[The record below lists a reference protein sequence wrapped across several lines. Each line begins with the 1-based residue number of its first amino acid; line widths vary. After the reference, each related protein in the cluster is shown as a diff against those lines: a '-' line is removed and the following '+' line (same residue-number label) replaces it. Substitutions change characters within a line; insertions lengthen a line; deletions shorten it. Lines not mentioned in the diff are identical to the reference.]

1 MLAILSCKK
10 CEWSVCMRKKCAFLK
25 RNWAECRVFMLETR
39 FARLP
44 FHPAVK
50 VYSESGREKSLMV
63 QLTQKRSVTPQLPLY
78 LAGWNPISFAF
89 FKVFWWNTTGTSWET
104 VFLFGAA
111 LFGQNAF
118 VPDCPHQK
126 KNTQE
131 IYVIQHEW
139 MSDVL
144 RMCHL
149 I

>member
-89 FKVFWWNTTGTSWET
+89 FNGVLMEYNRNQLGDSFSLRSGVVRAKCFCSR
-104 VFLFGAA
+104 L
-111 LFGQNAF
+111 
-118 VPDCPHQK
+118 PPQK
-126 KNTQE
+126 KTRKSTLFSMNG
-131 IYVIQHEW
+131 W
-139 MSDVL
+139 A
-144 RMCHL
+144 MCWECA

>member
-63 QLTQKRSVTPQLPLY
+63 QLTQKRSVTPQLPIY

-89 FKVFWWNTTGTSWET
+89 FNGVLMEYNRNQLGRQFFSSERRCSGKMLLFQTAPTKKKTLRKSTLFSMNGWAMCWEC
-104 VFLFGAA
+104 A
-111 LFGQNAF
+111 
-118 VPDCPHQK
+118 
-126 KNTQE
+126 
-131 IYVIQHEW
+131 I
-139 MSDVL
+139 
-144 RMCHL
+144 
-149 I
+149 